1 MPHIALRGM
10 SDDLYREL
18 KAAAE
23 RNHRNLN
30 REILAR
36 LAASVRPVCMDVDE
50 LLERIRQ
57 RRAAI
62 GSIDLSEATLRE
74 LKRAGRLL

>member
-10 SDDLYREL
+10 SDDLHQEL

-23 RNHRNLN
+23 RHHRSLN
-30 REILAR
+30 GEILAR
-36 LAASVRPVCMDVDE
+36 LAASVRPSSMNVDA
-50 LLERIRQ
+50 LLDRISR

-62 GSIDLSEATLRE
+62 GSIDVSDATLRE
-74 LKRAGRLL
+74 LRNAGRS